1 MEVKYEQGSAPM
13 KIVIISDLH
22 GNYDALS
29 SLPEREYNELWVLGD
44 LVNYGPQPAE
54 VVDFVRSR
62 ATVVVSGNHDHA
74 LGFGVDPRCSPP
86 FREMAAEMQR
96 ITDTLLDAD
105 QKTYLRNLPT
115 GLRLV
120 RGGKSFYLCHATPSD
135 PLYGYCEASS
145 EQWERECENAS
156 ADFLLAG
163 HTHVPFVRTIGNCT
177 VANPGSLGQPKTGGP
192 HARYA
197 VWEDGI
203 VTLRTYI
210 YPVERTVKK
219 IRALSIPVKVQDDFI
234 SVLET
239 GLVPQIS

>member
-1 MEVKYEQGSAPM
+1 M

-29 SLPEREYNELWVLGD
+29 SLPEREYDELWVLGD

-62 ATVVVSGNHDHA
+62 ATAVVSGNHDHA
-74 LGFGVDPRCSPP
+74 LGFDVDPRCSPP

-96 ITDTLLDAD
+96 VTSSLLNAE

-115 GLRLV
+115 VLRFV
-120 RGGKSFYLCHATPSD
+120 KGGKSFYLCHATPSD
-135 PLYGYCEASS
+135 QLYGYREANS
-145 EQWERECENAS
+145 ERWIEECDIAA

-163 HTHVPFVRTIGNCT
+163 HTHVPFVREIGNCT

-192 HARYA
+192 HACYA

-203 VTLRTYI
+203 VTLCTYV
-210 YPVERTVKK
+210 YPVEQTASK
-219 IRALSIPVKVQDDFI
+219 IRALPIPVKMQNDLI
-234 SVLET
+234 AVLET
-239 GLVPQIS
+239 GLVPQLS